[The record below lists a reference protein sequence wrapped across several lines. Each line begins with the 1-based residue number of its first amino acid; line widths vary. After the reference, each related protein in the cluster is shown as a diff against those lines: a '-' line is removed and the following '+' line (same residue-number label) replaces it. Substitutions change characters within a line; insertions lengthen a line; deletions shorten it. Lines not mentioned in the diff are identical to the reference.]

1 MRLWRRA
8 SRTSPCIAPVSNSDV
23 PYSDVPYIEGWYR
36 RFAEAPTPGQS
47 ALYRSWASGVADDQ
61 QLLRLLCEL
70 PREKRQPHLVFAV
83 SRLLGAPEDSFAQ
96 WREWMLAHW
105 PQVRAEAQVRSTQTN
120 EPGRCAAILPL
131 LAQIE
136 GPIALLEIGASA
148 GLCLYPDRYSYE
160 YVDAGADMSGTGT
173 VHRIDPEDGPSAVLL
188 RCDVTGA
195 APLSAAATTLPN
207 RPPTALPSA
216 MPQIVWRAGID
227 LDPLDVANAAD
238 LRWLQMLVG
247 PEQHDRRTRI
257 TAAADIVRQDPP
269 LLYKTDVTKGDVAAE
284 LAAVAAT
291 APAGSTLV
299 VLVVGV
305 LVYLSAQQR
314 ADFASALAELAAQ
327 GARWIS
333 LEDPAVFPSM
343 AEALKRHPA
352 PAPGLFPLALDG
364 TPAAWCGP
372 HGQSIAWM

>member
-1 MRLWRRA
+1 MA
-8 SRTSPCIAPVSNSDV
+8 EGDVAQSEVPDSDV
-23 PYSDVPYIEGWYR
+23 PYDVPYIEGWYR

-47 ALYRSWASGVADDQ
+47 ALYRSWALGVADDQ

-83 SRLLGAPEDSFAQ
+83 SRLLGAPEGSFAR
-96 WREWMLAHW
+96 WREWMLGHW
-105 PQVRAEAQVRSTQTN
+105 PQVRAAAQVRSTQTN

-160 YVDAGADMSGTGT
+160 YVDAGQDTSATGT
-173 VHRIDPEDGPSAVLL
+173 VHRIDPDDGPSEVLL
-188 RCDVTGA
+188 RCEVTGD
-195 APLSAAATTLPN
+195 APTTLPN
-207 RPPTALPSA
+207 A

-227 LDPLDVANAAD
+227 LDPLDVADVAD

-247 PEQHDRRTRI
+247 PEQHDRRARI
-257 TAAADIVRQDPP
+257 TAAAEIVRRDPP
-269 LLYKTDVTKGDVAAE
+269 LLYKRDVAKGDVAAE
-284 LAAVAAT
+284 LAALTAT

-314 ADFASALAELAAQ
+314 ADFTAALAELAAQ

-333 LEDPAVFPSM
+333 LEDPAVFPAM
-343 AEALKRHPA
+343 AEALERHPA

-364 TPAAWCGP
+364 TPMAWCGP